1 MKKLEGY
8 NSRVERLGEL
18 VAQLEAG
25 KLNLDELIELES
37 ITRELHERSIILR
50 YNAFKEKTSESD
62 LIEEEEFE
70 GIEVEVTIHV
80 PIVIIRCCTSRWNNS
95 DSSIILS
102 KAEDISY
109 GCVQ

>member
-18 VAQLEAG
+18 VAQLEEG

-50 YNAFKEKTSESD
+50 YNAFK
-62 LIEEEEFE
+62 
-70 GIEVEVTIHV
+70 
-80 PIVIIRCCTSRWNNS
+80 
-95 DSSIILS
+95 
-102 KAEDISY
+102 
-109 GCVQ
+109 